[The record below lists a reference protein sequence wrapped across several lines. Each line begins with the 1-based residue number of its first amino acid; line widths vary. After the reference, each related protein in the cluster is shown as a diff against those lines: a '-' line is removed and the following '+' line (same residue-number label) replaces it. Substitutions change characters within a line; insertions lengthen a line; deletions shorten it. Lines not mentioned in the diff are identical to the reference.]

1 MFTEID
7 LIKYNNIMS
16 SDSKESLSMMVNNSA
31 KINKTNYQYHF
42 PYQLNIEKD
51 QTYDVRNAG
60 PGLGQAQI
68 VAELNRYQ
76 ENFVNLSE

>member
-31 KINKTNYQYHF
+31 NINKTNYQYHF
-42 PYQLNIEKD
+42 SYQLNIEKE
-51 QTYDVRNAG
+51 QTYDV
-60 PGLGQAQI
+60 
-68 VAELNRYQ
+68 
-76 ENFVNLSE
+76 

>member
-42 PYQLNIEKD
+42 PYQLNIEKE
-51 QTYDVRNAG
+51 QTYDV
-60 PGLGQAQI
+60 
-68 VAELNRYQ
+68 
-76 ENFVNLSE
+76 